1 MSRWYKY
8 GKMEGVDRKRKGGI
22 SNGVYWNYMFDN
34 RNRNMPKSFIKIKIR
49 SDVMI
54 ELVYR
59 FDGEEFKEDDLIQV
73 IRKDTFTGEKT
84 MVTGRVIKSLLNT
97 ELVLDVSR
105 RYYSE
110 TITLNIDEIIKVN
123 KIK

>member
-1 MSRWYKY
+1 
-8 GKMEGVDRKRKGGI
+8 MEGVDKEKRRSEDDI
-22 SNGVYWNYMFDN
+22 YRNYMFDN
-34 RNRNMPKSFIKIKIR
+34 RDSNLSKSIIKIKIR

-54 ELVYR
+54 EIVYR

-73 IRKDTFTGEKT
+73 IRKDPFTEERSEII
-84 MVTGRVIKSLLNT
+84 GRVTKSLLTT

-110 TITLNIDEIIKVN
+110 TITLNIDEIVKVN

>member
-1 MSRWYKY
+1 
-8 GKMEGVDRKRKGGI
+8 
-22 SNGVYWNYMFDN
+22 MFDN
-34 RNRNMPKSFIKIKIR
+34 RDSDMPKSFIKIKIR

-73 IRKDTFTGEKT
+73 IRKDPFTGERSE
-84 MVTGRVIKSLLNT
+84 VTGRMIKSLLTT

-105 RYYSE
+105 RYYSA
-110 TITLNIDEIIKVN
+110 TITLNIDEIFKIN
-123 KIK
+123 KIQ

>member
-1 MSRWYKY
+1 
-8 GKMEGVDRKRKGGI
+8 
-22 SNGVYWNYMFDN
+22 
-34 RNRNMPKSFIKIKIR
+34 
-49 SDVMI
+49 MI

-73 IRKDTFTGEKT
+73 IKRDPFTEERSEII
-84 MVTGRVIKSLLNT
+84 GRVTKSLLNT

-110 TITLNIDEIIKVN
+110 TITLNIDEIVKVN

>member
-1 MSRWYKY
+1 
-8 GKMEGVDRKRKGGI
+8 
-22 SNGVYWNYMFDN
+22 MFDN
-34 RNRNMPKSFIKIKIR
+34 RDSDMPKSFIKIKIR

-73 IRKDTFTGEKT
+73 IKRDPFTEERT
-84 MVTGRVIKSLLNT
+84 MITGRVVKSLINT
-97 ELVLDVSR
+97 ELVLDIST
-105 RYYSE
+105 RYNAK
-110 TITLNIDEIIKVN
+110 TITINMDEIVEIN